1 LGGKTLSNAPN
12 TLPYPPPPGLE
23 RIQQRSLVIG
33 AVFLAAAAIA
43 AVIGHSPTQFFR
55 SYLLGFAWWLGVS
68 LGCLAVLMMQYLA
81 GGLWGFVIRRPLEAA
96 TRVLPL
102 LAVMFVP
109 LIIGIPYLYIW
120 DHRELVH
127 DDPRLQHQLQY
138 LHAPWFI
145 ARAVIYF
152 VVWILLAYLLN
163 RWSAAQDQSSDPQ
176 PRRRMQRL
184 SGPGLVIYGLT
195 VTLAAIDWL
204 MSLSPHWVSTIYP
217 LILTAGQ
224 ILSALSLSA
233 AVLFLLAQ
241 HKPMSDIVQ
250 EKQLHS
256 LGKMM
261 LAFVMLWAYCSY
273 SQLLIIWAGNE
284 PNEIAWYLPRLHT
297 GWKYVGLALVLLHFA
312 VPFALLLSRDLKRN
326 ARRLARVA
334 ILLVLMRYV
343 DLLFWIAPNP
353 LPGFAHGLRFQWMD
367 IVVPVG
373 IGGIWMAAFVR
384 ALRQRPLLALND
396 QRLQEVVE
404 HAPEP
409 A

>member
-1 LGGKTLSNAPN
+1 MSNAPT
-12 TLPYPPPPGLE
+12 TLPYPPPPGLA
-23 RIQQRSLVIG
+23 RIQQRSLAIG
-33 AVFLAAAAIA
+33 VVFLAAAAIA

-55 SYLLGFAWWLGVS
+55 SYLLGYVWWLGLS

-109 LIIGIPYLYIW
+109 LILGIPYLYIW
-120 DHRELVH
+120 DHSELVH
-127 DDPRLQHQLQY
+127 GDPKLQHQLQY

-145 ARAVIYF
+145 TRAVICLGA
-152 VVWILLAYLLN
+152 WILLAYLLG
-163 RWSAAQDQSSDPQ
+163 RWSAAQDQTSDPRF
-176 PRRRMQRL
+176 RRRLPRL
-184 SGPGLVIYGLT
+184 SGPGMVIYGFT
-195 VTLAAIDWL
+195 VTLVSIDWL
-204 MSLSPHWVSTIYP
+204 MSLSPHWGSTVYP
-217 LILTAGQ
+217 LILIAGE
-224 ILSALSLSA
+224 ILAGLSFA
-233 AVLFLLAQ
+233 AAMLALLAQ
-241 HKPMSDIVQ
+241 YKPMSEILQ
-250 EKQLHS
+250 EKHLHS

-273 SQLLIIWAGNE
+273 SQLLITWAGNL
-284 PNEIAWYLPRLHT
+284 PGEIAWYLPRVHT
-297 GWKYVGLALVLLHFA
+297 GWKYVALALVVLHFA

-353 LPGFAHGLRFQWMD
+353 LPGFAYGLPFQWMD

-373 IGGIWMAAFVR
+373 IGGIWMAAFVW
-384 ALRQRPLLALND
+384 ALRKRPLLALND
-396 QRLQEVVE
+396 PRLQEVVE
-404 HAPEP
+404 HAAER